1 MDQWTAINTRWICFR
16 HFSTRPRLLP
26 VFLLLESYFAILFR
40 HCCTATVIPTKMKCE
55 VKWRKFREYKTGF
68 HRIGSDWTFYHLV
81 IIHTTGP
88 KKLKILQL
96 FIIRVADHR
105 FKLQQKIGIESPCAG
120 SILLRSHAYLPE
132 RKSALKPALK
142 LNLVV
147 TCKMQ
152 HLGIILK

>member
-55 VKWRKFREYKTGF
+55 VKCVNFVNIRPVSTQD
-68 HRIGSDWTFYHLV
+68 RIGSDRIGLDFLPSC

-88 KKLKILQL
+88 KKVENASTLYHPGCRSQVQTATENWYRKPMRGFNFAPIPCL
-96 FIIRVADHR
+96 F
-105 FKLQQKIGIESPCAG
+105 
-120 SILLRSHAYLPE
+120 
-132 RKSALKPALK
+132 
-142 LNLVV
+142 
-147 TCKMQ
+147 T
-152 HLGIILK
+152 